1 MNSTQISLYKNKLRD
16 VLKYPLSYVSLFNK
30 NDIEKCSFT
39 VLDVDDNG
47 VDDLVIKLDSTYI
60 AAQTTYYY
68 TTKNNKL
75 KLMGTSGVLCDYYKG
90 GYIKQRASHNQ

>member
-1 MNSTQISLYKNKLRD
+1 MLLGITAIAPVTADAAMNSTQISLYKNKLRD

-47 VDDLVIKLDSTYI
+47 VDDLVIKLDSTHI
-60 AAQTTYYY
+60 GSSVR
-68 TTKNNKL
+68 L
-75 KLMGTSGVLCDYYKG
+75 L
-90 GYIKQRASHNQ
+90 